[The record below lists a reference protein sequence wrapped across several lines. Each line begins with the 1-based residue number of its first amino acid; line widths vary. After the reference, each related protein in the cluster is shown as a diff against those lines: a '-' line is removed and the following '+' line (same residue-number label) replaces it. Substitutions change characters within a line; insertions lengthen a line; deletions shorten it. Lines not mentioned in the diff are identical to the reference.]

1 MAVTYTPK
9 IEWPDNARRLQAKD
23 YKIQVPTG
31 LSDVHIR
38 EPNFVDVA
46 AMAAKSKEHAVG
58 KGSALAIVNGLVTR
72 ELGVT
77 FANPEQQWKELSGSK
92 NGPGTFH
99 FQGGEI
105 FLGLRLAIYVIQHV
119 RPDPKDSISKQ
130 IFAEVYGHELLHVHD
145 EVTLVEDFLPTDL
158 NGDAEISNLLTKPY
172 NYGASGQ
179 TMVVAAVEFREY
191 VRKRIEGLVWNDH
204 WATKTNERARRR
216 DAPEEYAKVQDRV
229 DTLRVKQI
237 NR

>member
-9 IEWPDNARRLQAKD
+9 IQWPDNGRRLQAKD

-46 AMAAKSKEHAVG
+46 AMAARSKEHAVG
-58 KGSALAIVNGLVTR
+58 QGSALSIVNGLVTR
-72 ELGVT
+72 DLDVT
-77 FANPEQQWKELSGSK
+77 FANPDQQWKETSGSK
-92 NGPGTFH
+92 TGPGQFQ
-99 FQGGEI
+99 FQGGEV
-105 FLGLRLAIYVIQHV
+105 FLELRLALYVIQHV
-119 RPDPKDSISKQ
+119 QPDPKDSISKQ

-145 EVTLVEDFLPTDL
+145 EVTLVEDFLPNDLKSDTD
-158 NGDAEISNLLTKPY
+158 ISNLLTRPY
-172 NYGASGQ
+172 IYGSSKQ
-179 TMVVAAVEFREY
+179 TMVVAAAEFREY
-191 VRKRIEGLVWNDH
+191 VRKRIAGMVWNDH

-216 DAPEEYAKVQDRV
+216 DAPEEYAKVQDRI